1 MRRIYSLDSKHCG
14 FPDPNDAEHDGL
26 IAFGGD
32 LTPKRLIAA
41 YSQGIF
47 PWYSPGD
54 PILWWS
60 PDPRLVL
67 IPHKLHISKSL
78 KKMIKKKHFQV
89 TMDQAFSSVISE
101 CADIRIQND
110 EETWLSNEMKHAY
123 TKLFHLGFAHSV
135 EAWIGDQL
143 AGGLYGISLGRTF
156 FGESMFSKYSNAS
169 KFALVGLTIFVRH
182 FHFDMIDCQVPT
194 NHLISMG
201 AEKIPRKNFLKMLN
215 KSLLHKSLRGRW
227 TLEGDLYDSYG

>member
-1 MRRIYSLDSKHCG
+1 MRRIYSLDIQSIG

-32 LTPKRLIAA
+32 LTPKRLISA

-47 PWYSPGD
+47 PWFSPGD

-67 IPHKLHISKSL
+67 FPSKIHVSKSM
-78 KKMIKKKHFQV
+78 KKIIKKNIFRV
-89 TMDQAFSSVISE
+89 TMDQAFESVISE
-101 CADIRIQND
+101 CADIRIQNG
-110 EETWLSNEMKHAY
+110 EETWLTNEMKEAY
-123 TKLFHLGFAHSV
+123 TQLYHIGIAHSV
-135 EAWIGDQL
+135 EVWIDDAL
-143 AGGLYGISLGRTF
+143 AGGLYGVSLGRTF

-169 KFALVGLTIFVRH
+169 KVALLALSVFVNAY
-182 FHFDMIDCQVPT
+182 HFDMIDCQVPT

-201 AEKIPRKNFLKMLN
+201 AEKISRKHFLGMLHD
-215 KSLLHKSLRGRW
+215 SLQYKTLRGRW
-227 TLEGDLYDSYG
+227 TFE